1 VFVQGD
7 VGRTYEIESSPRLVP
22 AAWTPAGS
30 LTLTNGIQQAALAIG
45 EDAEATR
52 TRHFL
57 LDLEPTNHF
66 ELRRD

>member
-1 VFVQGD
+1 M
-7 VGRTYEIESSPRLVP
+7 R
-22 AAWTPAGS
+22 AAM
-30 LTLTNGIQQAALAIG
+30 AIG

-66 ELRRD
+66 ELHRD